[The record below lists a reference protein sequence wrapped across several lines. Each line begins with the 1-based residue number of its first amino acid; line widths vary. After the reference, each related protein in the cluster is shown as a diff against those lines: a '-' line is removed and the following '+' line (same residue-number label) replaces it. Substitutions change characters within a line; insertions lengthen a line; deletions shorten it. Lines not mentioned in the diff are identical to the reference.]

1 MNTDRGRVLIWVG
14 IALAL
19 ATGVSACT
27 PGEQQ
32 VYGLGDVVDVGS
44 DQRWVLSSVAYS
56 DDVLEAGFTVEN
68 TGTENTGYNLVISLQ
83 ARNTQGDPLSQVM
96 FCGSNLD
103 GSLQP
108 GETATG
114 VICWNT
120 EGDSVVR
127 IHFLILLTDSN
138 IIWEVVR

>member
-1 MNTDRGRVLIWVG
+1 MNTGRGKIMIWVG

-19 ATGVSACT
+19 AIGASACT
-27 PGEQQ
+27 ATEQQ
-32 VYGLGDVVDVGS
+32 VYGLGDVVDVGF
-44 DQRWVLSSVAYS
+44 DQRWVLSSAEYR
-56 DDVLEAGFTVEN
+56 DDVLEAGFTIEN
-68 TGTENTGYNLVISLQ
+68 VGTEGTSYNLVLSLQ
-83 ARNTQGDPLSQVM
+83 ARNTQGDPLSQVIP
-96 FCGSNLD
+96 CGSNMD

-120 EGDSVVR
+120 EGETVVR

-138 IIWEVVR
+138 ILWEVVR